1 MVNSVARPL
10 QQTNRLVLW
19 VVIILMVSRLAG
31 AVNSVVGA
39 TGNQTGCGQVSVL
52 FIMIAFFAGFNAHRQ
67 VILWRRQ
74 GAGGVSSVRT
84 GPVPRQ
90 VEIQYQPVVNW
101 PRGDQVTPAGVG
113 GVLPGE
119 VGETEEQ
126 FIPLCLAQQRA
137 IDAAHLKAGTPWD
150 ADPHFTTNGGVNDRL
165 SGRVKKDEFC

>member
-1 MVNSVARPL
+1 
-10 QQTNRLVLW
+10 
-19 VVIILMVSRLAG
+19 MVSRQAG
-31 AVNSVVGA
+31 VVKSAVGA
-39 TGNQTGCGQVSVL
+39 TGRQTGCGQVSGL
-52 FIMIAFFAGFNAHRQ
+52 FIMIAFFAGFNADRQ

-74 GAGGVSSVRT
+74 GAGGVSSIST

-101 PRGDQVTPAGVG
+101 PRGDQVTPARVG

-126 FIPLCLAQQRA
+126 FIPLCFAQQRA
-137 IDAAHLKAGTPWD
+137 IGATHLKAGAPWD
-150 ADPHFTTNGGVNDRL
+150 ADARFTTDSGMDDRL